1 MLDPR
6 TVAVQGV
13 VYTPLLV
20 AVQGLLP
27 SSTPPG
33 PPASALG
40 GPGFIVNLGRLMGR

>member
-6 TVAVQGV
+6 AVALQGIGFS
-13 VYTPLLV
+13 PLLV

-27 SSTPPG
+27 ANPPG

-40 GPGFIVNLGRLMGR
+40 GPGFIVNLGRMMGR

>member
-6 TVAVQGV
+6 VVAVQGV

-27 SSTPPG
+27 ANPPG

-40 GPGFIVNLGRLMGR
+40 GPGFIVNLGRMMGR

>member
-27 SSTPPG
+27 STPSG